1 MPLPCSCP
9 CLCHAYILW
18 DRRVPCLWPCLLC
31 SCFRLL
37 LLVVAIRPLS
47 SSMQW
52 VRRLVRCPW
61 LSPSSA
67 APAPRRKK
75 PAAMGRSV
83 SQRRSVL
90 RRPAGVIENAS
101 KVDWAWVDAQQ
112 EALRECVPGRRRG
125 LVVTTHYS
133 GNAVAEMTVQRVTP
147 GHVRFHGACDPICT
161 EVLLN
166 HQPECAAEHVMLAA
180 TCGQSCSSVAGNS
193 TLVLRRRAMP
203 SLLRPAMAA
212 QLEPQPSLARLLV
225 VRAATVQDIGLEW
238 VEVAMKSWSRGH
250 LNARTPSI
258 ALAMSETALSPQSAI
273 PRRPPPTCSDA
284 VGGSA
289 AVWSPH
295 WCSRLHAGGLGE
307 NLGGL

>member
-1 MPLPCSCP
+1 MFLQCSCHASCHDCSDCHMSCHVSCHDIVMFLAMFLPCSHCFLPCAVLLHFSCRVLAMPLPCSCP

-52 VRRLVRCPW
+52 LRRLVRCPW

-133 GNAVAEMTVQRVTP
+133 GKGVAEMAVQRVTP
-147 GHVRFHGACDPICT
+147 GHVRFHGAC
-161 EVLLN
+161 V
-166 HQPECAAEHVMLAA
+166 
-180 TCGQSCSSVAGNS
+180 
-193 TLVLRRRAMP
+193 TLF
-203 SLLRPAMAA
+203 
-212 QLEPQPSLARLLV
+212 
-225 VRAATVQDIGLEW
+225 
-238 VEVAMKSWSRGH
+238 
-250 LNARTPSI
+250 
-258 ALAMSETALSPQSAI
+258 
-273 PRRPPPTCSDA
+273 
-284 VGGSA
+284 VGK
-289 AVWSPH
+289 
-295 WCSRLHAGGLGE
+295 CC
-307 NLGGL
+307 